1 MKTKHMISIIV
12 ALIGVIGTISAAII
26 GVKWGKSNINVIVE
40 LDGKNIVL
48 KDSDVQELASENEDL
63 KGLVSEYEL
72 RIEKLESEKT
82 DIMAQL
88 GNISGELNEAPSI
101 EFHNLGLSIDG
112 EEKTINRNKA
122 TVYINGVQYYSQDFV
137 DNLLPSNMA
146 ITVKDDMLYIG
157 KIVNEKAN
165 LFDMA
170 VIEKA
175 FYSYFYDSIK
185 DTYGNVYGSALV
197 FEYHD
202 NFTTFNANRGYSHF
216 KCIVAMQDGYNG
228 NGSLQIKTDGNIVYT
243 SSEITNMT
251 EPFEIDIPINQAS
264 TISIGTIGENYSG
277 SRILIANA
285 VLYNQE

>member
-26 GVKWGKSNINVIVE
+26 GVKWGKNNVNVIVE

-72 RIEKLESEKT
+72 KIEKLESEKT

-88 GNISGELNEAPSI
+88 GNISGELNEVPSV

-112 EEKTINRNKA
+112 EEKTINRDKA

-175 FYSYFYDSIK
+175 YYSYFYDSIK
-185 DTYGNVYGSALV
+185 DTYGNIYGNALV

-202 NFTTFNANRGYSHF
+202 NFTTFNANREYSHF
-216 KCIVAMQDGYNG
+216 KCTVAMQHGYNG
-228 NGSLQIKTDGNIVYT
+228 KGSLQIKADGNIIYT
-243 SSEITNMT
+243 STEITNMT
-251 EPFEIDIPINQAS
+251 EPFEIDIPINQTS
-264 TISIGTIGENYSG
+264 IISIGTIGENYSG
-277 SRILIANA
+277 SRILITNA